1 VDDLHIEQRGHTLE
15 ATVGRDE
22 FSFAMIHDLT
32 AAVAR
37 AASTPAIR
45 FVRIRGQG
53 DVFCVGRERG
63 ARTAQ
68 DLRSEARDIVG
79 LNETLRTS
87 PLTIVSEI
95 NGDAAGFGAG
105 IVASSDVAIASRDA
119 RLRFPEILA
128 GLAPAVVISWLVP
141 ALPHKAAFDMVAT
154 GDAINADDALRL
166 GLITKAV
173 PADTLERTVDEHIE
187 RLAGADPIAL
197 REIKQ
202 FFVAARTMDPVAA
215 AAASV
220 DALTISALRLA
231 GSAGPQEKRGAGSAG
246 PQEKRGAGSA
256 GPQEKRG
263 AGSAGPQ
270 G

>member
-1 VDDLHIEQRGHTLE
+1 VGDLDLEHRGHTLV
-15 ATVGRDE
+15 ATVGRHE
-22 FSFAMIHDLT
+22 FTFAMIHDLR
-32 AAVAR
+32 AAVTR
-37 AASTPAIR
+37 AAATPTIR

-63 ARTAQ
+63 GRTAQ
-68 DLRSEARDIVG
+68 DLRGEARDIVG

-87 PLTIVSEI
+87 PLTIVCEV

-119 RLRFPEILA
+119 RLSFPEILS

-141 ALPHKAAFDMVAT
+141 ALPHKAAFDLVAT
-154 GDAINADDALRL
+154 GDAITADDALRL

-173 PADTLERTVDEHIE
+173 PAGALERTVDEHIE
-187 RLAGADPIAL
+187 RLAGTDPSAL
-197 REIKQ
+197 REIKE

-215 AAASV
+215 TAASV

-231 GSAGPQEKRGAGSAG
+231 ASAGPHDRRGAGSAGPQDKRGAGSAG
-246 PQEKRGAGSA
+246 PQEKTG
-256 GPQEKRG
+256 
-263 AGSAGPQ
+263 
-270 G
+270 